1 MRKIDDYD
9 FQFHQSKTY
18 KIVDELHHRLR
29 RSALLVLQVNV
40 LVSTRNFCCMKESK
54 DVGTCF
60 QI

>member
-40 LVSTRNFCCMKESK
+40 LVSTRNFCCM
-54 DVGTCF
+54 
-60 QI
+60 